1 MSDTASY
8 HIPDDRLYDGAQH
21 LWVQHNPTTGQV
33 TVGLDALGL
42 ASMGDLAYVT
52 LRATGTAVRRG
63 EPLGS
68 LEAAKMTGDL
78 NAPVSGTLVSANPA
92 VLRDPSLINR
102 DPYGDG
108 WLVTIAPSDWKGESA
123 TLIAG
128 AALPEWVAAETER
141 YRTQDITLLE

>member
-1 MSDTASY
+1 MSDTTSY

-21 LWVQHNPTTGQV
+21 LWVQHDPATHQM
-33 TVGLDALGL
+33 TVGLDLLGL

-52 LRATGTAVRRG
+52 LRPVGTAVRRG

-78 NAPVSGTLVSANPA
+78 VAPISGTLLARNAA

-102 DPYGDG
+102 DPYGEG
-108 WLVTIAPSDWKGESA
+108 WLVVIAPADWASEA
-123 TLIAG
+123 ELLIAP
-128 AALPEWVAAETER
+128 AERPDWVAAETER
-141 YRTQDITLLE
+141 YRTQGWIV